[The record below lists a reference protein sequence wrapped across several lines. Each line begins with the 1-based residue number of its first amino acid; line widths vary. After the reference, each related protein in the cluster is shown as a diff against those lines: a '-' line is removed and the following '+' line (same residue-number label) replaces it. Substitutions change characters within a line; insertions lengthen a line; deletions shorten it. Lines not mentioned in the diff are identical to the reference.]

1 MFKYGNYLFFI
12 TYEWDVYGGIAMAI
26 GLLALVNIFAL
37 SNRSYIWT
45 RVCKFCWPA
54 IVIISAIRAIVMI
67 VELHRYEWDI
77 VWECENGGQ
86 EWGTVAEA
94 GNPSTTTMPNTI
106 CDPGWQTLFNIFIV
120 ALIIDLIFQIYMM
133 FLNWRFSKRLE
144 HYNEMKGPYRGGFYN
159 A

>member
-26 GLLALVNIFAL
+26 GLLALINIFAL

-54 IVIISAIRAIVMI
+54 NVIISAIRAIVMI